1 MKTSLKRKRSIQ
13 SPSITSIPMTVRK
26 YLNLSNIPFVEN
38 ENETNISIK
47 TFNTSNINTNVTLDS
62 LIFTNDVLFVDN
74 KPIHLPTNRSIQIIA
89 WNKPKNMVID
99 TSIGQPFR
107 TILDAIKT
115 KFNIASSL
123 FPIGQLD
130 KNTTGLYLFTTNG
143 QISNYI
149 NLKGILEK
157 KYIVTYIAPKGREP
171 TLETIDLLCTNGIDV
186 TRSSSSSS
194 SDTSPKVIV
203 KANSVRLISVEKFGV
218 PYKDTAQKYKY
229 QIELSISSGANH
241 IVKRLIAGAALPPV
255 RELKRSHIGHL
266 NVDVCVNESVLLN
279 KQQIEL
285 LIDPNQLV
293 LLEHCNLL
301 CRWRETKE
309 PLLLNYLKEHF
320 RVDGECFHEFPMLSC
335 RSGRR
340 HGDV

>member
-1 MKTSLKRKRSIQ
+1 
-13 SPSITSIPMTVRK
+13 
-26 YLNLSNIPFVEN
+26 
-38 ENETNISIK
+38 NISIK
-47 TFNTSNINTNVTLDS
+47 TINTSNINTNVTLDT
-62 LIFTNDVLFVDN
+62 LIFPNDVLFVDN

-171 TLETIDLLCTNGIDV
+171 TLETIDLLCKNGIDV

-194 SDTSPKVIV
+194 SDTKVIV

-255 RELKRSHIGHL
+255 RELIRSHIGHL
-266 NVDVCVNESVLLN
+266 NVDVCVN
-279 KQQIEL
+279 
-285 LIDPNQLV
+285 
-293 LLEHCNLL
+293 
-301 CRWRETKE
+301 
-309 PLLLNYLKEHF
+309 
-320 RVDGECFHEFPMLSC
+320 
-335 RSGRR
+335 
-340 HGDV
+340 

>member
-1 MKTSLKRKRSIQ
+1 MKTSLKRKRIESL
-13 SPSITSIPMTVRK
+13 SITSIPMTIRK
-26 YLNLSNIPFVEN
+26 YLNLSNIPFVE
-38 ENETNISIK
+38 NISIK
-47 TFNTSNINTNVTLDS
+47 TFNTSNINTNVTLDT

-171 TLETIDLLCTNGIDV
+171 TLETIDLLCKNGIDV
-186 TRSSSSSS
+186 TRPSSSSSS
-194 SDTSPKVIV
+194 GAKVIV

-255 RELKRSHIGHL
+255 RDLKRSHIGHL

-285 LIDPNQLV
+285 LIDPNQLI

>member
-1 MKTSLKRKRSIQ
+1 MKTSLKRKRIESL
-13 SPSITSIPMTVRK
+13 SITSIPMTIRK
-26 YLNLSNIPFVEN
+26 YLNLSNIPFV
-38 ENETNISIK
+38 ETNISIK
-47 TFNTSNINTNVTLDS
+47 TFNTSNINTNVTLDT

-171 TLETIDLLCTNGIDV
+171 TLETIDLLCKNGIDV

-194 SDTSPKVIV
+194 SGAKVIV

-285 LIDPNQLV
+285 LIDPNQLI

>member
-1 MKTSLKRKRSIQ
+1 MKTSLKRKRIESL
-13 SPSITSIPMTVRK
+13 SITSIPMTIRK
-26 YLNLSNIPFVEN
+26 YLNLSNIPFDV

-47 TFNTSNINTNVTLDS
+47 TFNTSNINTNVTLDT

-171 TLETIDLLCTNGIDV
+171 TLETIDLLCKNGIDV

-194 SDTSPKVIV
+194 SGGGKVIV

-285 LIDPNQLV
+285 LIDPNQLI